1 MEGKNI
7 DQLVFSG
14 PGAGANPTASAIIG
28 DVLSACHQ
36 ISSGQSN
43 WYPLRKPTTAI
54 KPFEQVTSSMFIRLS
69 VSDKPGVLASIA
81 GTLGENNVSIQ
92 SVIQEGRGD
101 EAELVL
107 VTHEAPENDL
117 KISLDKIASLDTVL
131 SITSALRVYT

>member
-1 MEGKNI
+1 MKAKNI

-54 KPFEQVTSSMFIRLS
+54 KSFEQVTSSMFIRLS

-92 SVIQEGRGD
+92 SVIQED
-101 EAELVL
+101 VEMKQNLYL
-107 VTHEAPENDL
+107 LLMKHQKKIL
-117 KISLDKIASLDTVL
+117 K
-131 SITSALRVYT
+131 YQ